1 MLKSGIDINNALKIM
16 KIDKEFLNIIDLN
29 FKNGIEIDEFIL
41 NNSDWRIKKYLL
53 IFSKFLSFNKSLDF
67 AIKIYDKKKKIKE
80 LFLKNTAYPIF
91 LIFTILLFIYIFNNL
106 FFDNISTM
114 IYEISNININY
125 LKFYLD
131 LIFNIILII
140 LLIMLIV
147 LELFVNKKYSVFY
160 YQKICNIFNKNFIK
174 TYSTYNF
181 MIYYLECLKQGLSN
195 KETINILM
203 TIKGETIVN
212 LIAKNLDDNLILGK
226 NYLNSFQTKLID
238 KRLCDFINIS
248 IYSKNNLDVI
258 ASFLNLCENEFN
270 KKLIK
275 ISVFLQAFAYM
286 LVFICVYLVYKV
298 LLIPLNIIGGL

>member
-1 MLKSGIDINNALKIM
+1 
-16 KIDKEFLNIIDLN
+16 
-29 FKNGIEIDEFIL
+29 
-41 NNSDWRIKKYLL
+41 
-53 IFSKFLSFNKSLDF
+53 
-67 AIKIYDKKKKIKE
+67 
-80 LFLKNTAYPIF
+80 
-91 LIFTILLFIYIFNNL
+91 
-106 FFDNISTM
+106 
-114 IYEISNININY
+114 
-125 LKFYLD
+125 
-131 LIFNIILII
+131 
-140 LLIMLIV
+140 
-147 LELFVNKKYSVFY
+147 
-160 YQKICNIFNKNFIK
+160 
-174 TYSTYNF
+174 